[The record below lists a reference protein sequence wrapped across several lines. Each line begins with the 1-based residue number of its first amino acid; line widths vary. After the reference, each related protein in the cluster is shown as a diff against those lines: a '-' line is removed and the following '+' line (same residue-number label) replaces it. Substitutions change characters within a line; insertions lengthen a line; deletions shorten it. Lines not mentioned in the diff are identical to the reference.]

1 MACDNIIE
9 ETIRLV
15 NEGVTVTLPVTGWS
29 MLPFIVGERDCVV
42 LQKPAQTKVGD
53 VVLAWVDDCKYVVHR
68 VVRIDGEDLFLM
80 GDGNLIAIEHCSA
93 ADVKA
98 LATHVVDSS
107 AKKHYLYG
115 RWRRL
120 AVKLWYWLLPIRKY
134 LLAIYKRL

>member
-68 VVRIDGEDLFLM
+68 VVRIDGEDVFLM

-98 LATHVVDSS
+98 LATYVVDSS
-107 AKKHYLYG
+107 AKRHYLYG